1 MKFYSYKIF
10 KKNILQMKCYDDVGG
25 FPATKNVFPL
35 GLNLFL
41 ARSAL
46 FLSLLLT
53 TSIQEQKIIRL
64 TFNYMCIY
72 KKRNQN
78 MYIYHFLRGW
88 NISGNKG
95 NVKLK
100 ESYKYIEGKVKKYL
114 KIKERSIKKCS
125 KILGN
130 WGMIYNLGPIA

>member
-1 MKFYSYKIF
+1 MNLIKVEHVFFVLLSYRLFSILQKLLFIEYVASMHKLYTHKHKLTKSEILLMQNL

-25 FPATKNVFPL
+25 FPATKNVFPATKNVFPL

-78 MYIYHFLRGW
+78 MYIYHFLRG
-88 NISGNKG
+88 
-95 NVKLK
+95 
-100 ESYKYIEGKVKKYL
+100 
-114 KIKERSIKKCS
+114 
-125 KILGN
+125 
-130 WGMIYNLGPIA
+130 

>member
-1 MKFYSYKIF
+1 MFFSCFLSYRLFSILQKLLFIEYVASMRKLYTHKHKLTKSEILLIQNL

-78 MYIYHFLRGW
+78 MYIYHFLRG
-88 NISGNKG
+88 
-95 NVKLK
+95 
-100 ESYKYIEGKVKKYL
+100 
-114 KIKERSIKKCS
+114 
-125 KILGN
+125 
-130 WGMIYNLGPIA
+130 

>member
-1 MKFYSYKIF
+1 
-10 KKNILQMKCYDDVGG
+10 MKCYDDVGG
-25 FPATKNVFPL
+25 FPATKNVFPATKNVFPATKNVFPL

-78 MYIYHFLRGW
+78 MYIYHFLRG
-88 NISGNKG
+88 
-95 NVKLK
+95 
-100 ESYKYIEGKVKKYL
+100 
-114 KIKERSIKKCS
+114 
-125 KILGN
+125 
-130 WGMIYNLGPIA
+130 

>member
-1 MKFYSYKIF
+1 MFFSCFLSYRLFSILQKLLFIEYVASMHKLYTHKHKLTKSEILLMQNL

-78 MYIYHFLRGW
+78 MYIYHFLRG
-88 NISGNKG
+88 
-95 NVKLK
+95 
-100 ESYKYIEGKVKKYL
+100 
-114 KIKERSIKKCS
+114 
-125 KILGN
+125 
-130 WGMIYNLGPIA
+130 

>member
-1 MKFYSYKIF
+1 
-10 KKNILQMKCYDDVGG
+10 MKCYDDVGG
-25 FPATKNVFPL
+25 FPATKNVFPATKNVFPL

-78 MYIYHFLRGW
+78 MYIYHFLRG
-88 NISGNKG
+88 
-95 NVKLK
+95 
-100 ESYKYIEGKVKKYL
+100 
-114 KIKERSIKKCS
+114 
-125 KILGN
+125 
-130 WGMIYNLGPIA
+130 